1 MTIAIV
7 MKLKQ
12 LIVRVRHTEDDDTE
26 DQPLQA
32 HQKDKTDGGFPHQFQ
47 LKDFVNEEET
57 YKHTTDTGSVFMN
70 SHQLRDVLQRC
81 DLNWFYFVRVLK
93 DLLNVTAAALNQL
106 LLDFSGQLHLVGILR

>member
-1 MTIAIV
+1 
-7 MKLKQ
+7 
-12 LIVRVRHTEDDDTE
+12 
-26 DQPLQA
+26 
-32 HQKDKTDGGFPHQFQ
+32 
-47 LKDFVNEEET
+47 
-57 YKHTTDTGSVFMN
+57 MN